1 MFYSSGINSDFMDGI
16 RPYFIE
22 GNGLDNLSSEELIEE
37 TMKRGYIVKQAPQD
51 LVRVDEWIIYGGWL
65 KV

>member
-37 TMKRGYIVKQAPQD
+37 TMKRGYIVK
-51 LVRVDEWIIYGGWL
+51 
-65 KV
+65 